1 MKQLLGKA
9 HDPAFWAEVRESDVY
24 RPLREGLLE
33 KWEKEGRNPIP
44 ALNYSAYRRFHYD
57 GDRDEYEKPYFARRR
72 ALDVCALLVL
82 IYPENEEYMIQLMD
96 LIYAVCDEY
105 TWCLPAH
112 QTELGKNNNR
122 HIDLFAA
129 ETGMCLSEIYTL
141 LSDRLEPLIA
151 DRIRVE
157 IDRRIIQSFL
167 DTTFF
172 WERVGT
178 NWAAVCAGSV
188 SCTFMLMRPDLMPRV
203 KERFTTAMR
212 YFLGGFGPDGVCEEG
227 FGYWCYGFGFFT
239 VWADMYRTFT
249 EGAED
254 WFKLDKVR
262 AVAPFLSRMYLTE
275 GCTVS
280 FADAGRTGRYS
291 PAVLHYLKDEYPDTV
306 VVPDPAYMEMM
317 DACGRWC
324 TLLRSFTWLKA
335 EYLTPAAAA
344 AEEMVYYAPSV
355 HWLVKRGKVYSFA
368 AKGGHNA
375 EPHNQHDIGSFILAK
390 NGHQILTDPGSGVY
404 TRQYFSGPRYT
415 YVSCGSHGHSVPYFG
430 TDADRAERGFFYG
443 YQKDGKQFRARDVVF
458 EEDTFTLDI
467 APAYGEEF
475 VRRVTRTFTFTENGF
490 TLRDEFDVDGGI
502 PITERLVS
510 LTPFE
515 IGEGMATTDLATLV
529 YDPKLYE
536 VSTSV
541 GDFRPDTPVY
551 FLDLKLREGVT
562 AFSVT
567 VTV

>member
-335 EYLTPAAAA
+335 EYLTPAAEA

>member
-9 HDPAFWAEVRESDVY
+9 HDPAFWAEVRESEVY
-24 RPLREGLLE
+24 RPLLEGLLE

-82 IYPENEEYMIQLMD
+82 IYPEKEEYLVQLMD

-157 IDRRIIQSFL
+157 VDRRIVQSFL

-188 SCTFMLMRPDLMPRV
+188 SCTFMLMRPDLMPQV
-203 KERFTTAMR
+203 EERFTTAMQ

-227 FGYWCYGFGFFT
+227 FAYWCYGFGFFT

-254 WFKLDKVR
+254 WFKLDKVK

-280 FADAGRTGRYS
+280 FSDTGRTGRYS
-291 PAVLHYLKDEYPDTV
+291 PGILHYLKDEYPDTV
-306 VVPDPAYMEMM
+306 AVPDPAYMEIM

-368 AKGGHNA
+368 AKGGHNC

-415 YVSCGSHGHSVPYFG
+415 YVSCGSHGHSVPFFG
-430 TDADRAERGFFYG
+430 TDEDRAEKGFFYG
-443 YQKDGKQFRARDVVF
+443 YQKDGKQFRAVDVSF
-458 EEDTFTLDI
+458 EGDTFTLDI
-467 APAYGEEF
+467 GPAYGETF
-475 VRRVTRTFTFTENGF
+475 VRRVTRIFTFGEHGF

-515 IGEGMATTDLATLV
+515 VGEGCAVTDLATLT
-529 YDPKLYE
+529 YDPARYE

-541 GDFRPDTPVY
+541 GDFRPETPVY
-551 FLDLKLREGVT
+551 FLDLRLREGVT
-562 AFSVT
+562 AFEVT